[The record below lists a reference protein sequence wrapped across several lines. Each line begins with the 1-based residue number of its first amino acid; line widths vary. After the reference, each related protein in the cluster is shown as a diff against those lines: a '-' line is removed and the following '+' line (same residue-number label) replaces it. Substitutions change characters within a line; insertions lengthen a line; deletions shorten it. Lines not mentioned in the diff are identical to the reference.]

1 MKKRGTGCWFCQPQ
15 VYGSTITTQIHIPDR
30 ELHRGR
36 PVCWECYFLLEDFLD
51 WLRSPECRV

>member
-15 VYGSTITTQIHIPDR
+15 VYGSTINVQIHIPDR

-51 WLRSPECRV
+51 WLKSRV